1 MKLGHVWDLKL
12 SPADDERIKEVF
24 RIAAGEMSLEAFL
37 KEIRD
42 YWEPFQLS
50 IVSYKSRGKVVKG
63 WGWAPVF
70 VWCCVDLMLVQDGMT
85 CLQSWMSI
93 CRRCPPCEPLS
104 FTKCLKRT
112 RTIGTTSSLKSGVFT
127 FAVPCLFS

>member
-12 SPADDERIKEVF
+12 TAADDERVKEVF

-50 IVSYKSRGKVVKG
+50 IVSYKARGKVVKG
-63 WGWAPVF
+63 
-70 VWCCVDLMLVQDGMT
+70 VWPKLVCAAVCLSSSWWCVST
-85 CLQSWMSI
+85 
-93 CRRCPPCEPLS
+93 
-104 FTKCLKRT
+104 RT
-112 RTIGTTSSLKSGVFT
+112 RRLG
-127 FAVPCLFS
+127 